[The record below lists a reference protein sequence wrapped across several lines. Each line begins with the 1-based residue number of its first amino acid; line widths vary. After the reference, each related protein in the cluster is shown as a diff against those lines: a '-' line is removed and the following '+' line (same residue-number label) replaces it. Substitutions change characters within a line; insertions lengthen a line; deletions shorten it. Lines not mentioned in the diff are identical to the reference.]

1 MQAVG
6 NKNWWALA
14 LNGIIA
20 ILFGVLAIFV
30 PSSTILV
37 LGKYFGF
44 VVLLGGLILLF
55 VAIRHAKAKDLTSLL
70 SWRRWSV
77 SSWAS

>member
-14 LNGIIA
+14 LNGGIA

-55 VAIRHAKAKDLTSLL
+55 VCHSARKSRKDLMPPP

-77 SSWAS
+77 SY